1 MQRQGFT
8 PYRKKKNC
16 YNVYYDKR
24 RRQYIQINAIQR
36 RINFITISLVPK
48 LRQTKFK
55 PQQIDANQGG
65 HISYSATEA

>member
-1 MQRQGFT
+1 M
-8 PYRKKKNC
+8 
-16 YNVYYDKR
+16 
-24 RRQYIQINAIQR
+24 IQINAIQR